1 MFELVRHRKMRALAA
16 AIIVFPLAFAF
27 VQNASAADGEAIQG
41 KLVFW
46 RTGQIASPV
55 TGRIKDLP
63 KRVGDSVQKG
73 DVIAVIDTQQLEAD
87 LAIARQALA
96 TAEAELASSN
106 AELNSEMAE
115 YNRLAKLE
123 NSPAFTRARFEDVTN
138 SVEVARTKVRAA
150 EALIEERRATVAK
163 RELDVKLANIEAPFD
178 GVIVRQ
184 LLTVGSLVSNEDP
197 HILVMVDN
205 MTPEIVADVPVAQ
218 LAALAVGTEVSA
230 EIGSGERQKA
240 RVRSIAPAE
249 TPDAGTRTVRFDL
262 VTTEGTYSDAQPVT
276 VYLPES

>member
-1 MFELVRHRKMRALAA
+1 MRALTA
-16 AIIVFPLAFAF
+16 AIIVLPLAFIQSA
-27 VQNASAADGEAIQG
+27 AAADGEAIQG

-55 TGRIKDLP
+55 TGRIQDLP
-63 KRVGDSVQKG
+63 KRIGDSVQKG
-73 DVIAVIDTQQLEAD
+73 EVVAVIDTQQLEAD

-96 TAEAELASSN
+96 TAEAELASSK

-123 NSPAFTRARFEDVTN
+123 KSPAFTRARFEDVTN
-138 SVEVARTKVRAA
+138 NVEVAKTRVQAA
-150 EALIEERRATVAK
+150 EALIAERKATVDK
-163 RELDVKLANIEAPFD
+163 RELDVKLATIEAPFD

-197 HILVMVDN
+197 HILVIVDN
-205 MTPEIVADVPVAQ
+205 TTPEIVVDVPVAQ
-218 LAALAVGTEVSA
+218 VAALAVGTEVSA
-230 EIGSGERQKA
+230 EIGGGERQKA

-249 TPDAGTRTVRFDL
+249 TPDAETRTVRFDL
-262 VTTEGTYSDAQPVT
+262 VTTEGMYSDAQPVT
-276 VYLPES
+276 IYLPES